1 MNSYNLLYENVTKLV
16 EKNWKKVSLI
26 FFTLG
31 YLPLIYL
38 VPLGWDQGSFLYTG
52 TVISNGGNPYSDSWD
67 FKGPLIYYLNAL
79 SVSLFDHPRGIFI
92 LEMLWNGFFIFV
104 ALSLVEK
111 TQLLSRFFY
120 PLTVAIL
127 SFMLIM
133 MGGNLTETWSFGP
146 QILSYSI
153 LYRVLNITN
162 IDLRMRKAIFYCTI
176 QSIIFF
182 ICFELRPNNAMGV
195 LVALTIT
202 TLVLAK
208 KFEYR
213 GHLIYFIQCL
223 NLTLLFGV
231 SFIFIIAQGYWSDYL
246 EQAFLFNFYYADQF
260 SNTERINNA
269 IFLFSKIFKTPII
282 IFAIFN
288 LIWVLITNQ
297 KILRQKVFASFLII
311 LLADIL
317 SVTISGMPWLHYL
330 ILVIPSSLF
339 LSYILMPQKY
349 INLKLVKSNTIF
361 IFSCILFLVSIGL
374 IINSR
379 WYTAFT
385 EESYKNKESI
395 LYKTSQFISNNTDTE
410 DKLYVW
416 GTSPT
421 LLVYPFRYSVS
432 SVTFIYS
439 TMVPNPNQDIYGNKI
454 TNDIISGQPKY
465 IFQANRYCISSP
477 GCNPKYPDSM
487 ERIISYINQNY
498 QPIQEING
506 KLTIWE
512 RNIDLD
518 KKKQITEK

>member
-1 MNSYNLLYENVTKLV
+1 MIKYNFFYKNTTKLF

-26 FFTLG
+26 FFAFG

-52 TVISNGGNPYSDSWD
+52 TVISNGGNPYLDSWD

-79 SVSLFDHPRGIFI
+79 SVSLFDHPRGVFI
-92 LEMLWNGFFIFV
+92 LEMLWNCFFVFV

-111 TQLLSRFFY
+111 TQPLTRFFY

-162 IDLRMRKAIFYCTI
+162 TDLRMNKAFFYCAI

-195 LVALTIT
+195 AVALMIT

-208 KFEYR
+208 KLEYR
-213 GHLIYFIQCL
+213 GYLIYFVQCL
-223 NLTLLFGV
+223 NLVVLFGV
-231 SFIFIIAQGYWSDYL
+231 SFIFIIVQGYWGDYL
-246 EQAFLFNFYYADQF
+246 EQAFVFNFYYADQF
-260 SNTERINNA
+260 SNTDRINNA
-269 IFLFSKIFKTPII
+269 IFLFSKILKMPIF
-282 IFAIFN
+282 IFAICN
-288 LIWVLITNQ
+288 LIWVLAKNKIILKQ
-297 KILRQKVFASFLII
+297 KIVNSFLLII
-311 LLADIL
+311 LADIL

-339 LSYILMPQKY
+339 LSHCLMPQKF
-349 INLKLVKSNTIF
+349 INLDLVKSNTVF
-361 IFSCILFLVSIGL
+361 VVSCMIILISIGT

-395 LYKTSQFISNNTDTE
+395 LYQTSQFISENTDAK

-432 SVTFIYS
+432 SVTFIYGA
-439 TMVPNPNQDIYGNKI
+439 MIPNPNRDIYGNKI
-454 TNDIISGQPKY
+454 TNDIINGRPRY
-465 IFQANRYCISSP
+465 IFQANRYCLSGP
-477 GCNPKYPDSM
+477 GCKQKYPKSM
-487 ERIISYINQNY
+487 EKIISYINQNY
-498 QPIQEING
+498 QPIREINS
-506 KLTIWE
+506 KLTVWE
-512 RNIDLD
+512 RNKSIYR
-518 KKKQITEK
+518 EE